1 MLYKRV
7 YALLVRLINLVSYLV
22 ASNCTTGAL
31 RLVGGTTAN
40 QGRVEIC
47 YDNQWGTV
55 CDDSWSVIDARVVC
69 RQLGYSPIG

>member
-1 MLYKRV
+1 MYSVFIKLV
-7 YALLVRLINLVSYLV
+7 GSVSALVNGD
-22 ASNCTTGAL
+22 CTTGTL

-55 CDDSWSVIDARVVC
+55 CDDLWSNIDARVVC
-69 RQLGYSPIG
+69 RQLGYSPLGQ

>member
-1 MLYKRV
+1 V
-7 YALLVRLINLVSYLV
+7 
-22 ASNCTTGAL
+22 

-55 CDDSWSVIDARVVC
+55 CGDAFTSIDARVVC
-69 RQLGYSPIG
+69 RQLGYPTLGEVGIPAWQF